1 MTWLSFKSRCYLK
14 TNDNTNPFRKQI
26 LGELN
31 VDLTNMGIAAKD
43 AAFHLATASTA
54 QKNKALAIIADELE
68 ANSEVILAANAKDI
82 ELGREAGLTDALLD
96 RLLLNEERLT
106 GIANDVRNVI
116 SLNDPVGSEIDSKVL
131 ENGMALSRR
140 RVPLGVVGVIYEARP
155 NVTIDIAA
163 LCLKTGNASILRGGK
178 ETFFSNME
186 LVKVIQSALEKAEL
200 PAASVQYIEKPD
212 RELVAQLL
220 KLDEYVD
227 MIIPRGGAG
236 LHKMCQE
243 NSTIPVII
251 GGFGISHI
259 FIDESADL
267 ERSLNVVENSKV
279 QRPSACNA
287 LDTLLVHKAVAE
299 EFLPKLVERLN
310 GKVALVSDASAKPL
324 VANAADVRDAQEGD
338 FDTEWLSYTLG
349 VKVVAD
355 VKEAIDHMRVHNASH
370 SDAIMTNSLQNSE
383 LFINSVGSAA
393 VYVNASTRFTD
404 GAQFGLGAEVAVSTQ
419 KLHARGPMGLE
430 ELTSYKWVGKAD
442 YLIRS

>member
-1 MTWLSFKSRCYLK
+1 M
-14 TNDNTNPFRKQI
+14 DI
-26 LGELN
+26 M
-31 VDLTNMGIAAKD
+31 NMGKAAKE

-54 QKNKALAIIADELE
+54 QKNRALAIIADELE
-68 ANSEVILAANAKDI
+68 ANADTILAANDKDI
-82 ELGREAGLTDALLD
+82 QLGREAGLSDALLD
-96 RLLLNEERLT
+96 RLLLNSERLQSM
-106 GIANDVRNVI
+106 AYDVRNVI

-131 ENGMALSRR
+131 ENGMSLSRR

-186 LVKVIQSALEKAEL
+186 LVKVIQSALEKAKL
-200 PAASVQYIEKPD
+200 PAAAVQYIEKPD
-212 RELVAQLL
+212 RELVTQLL
-220 KLDEYVD
+220 KLDDYVD

-236 LHKMCQE
+236 LHKMCKE

-251 GGFGISHI
+251 GGFGISHM
-259 FIDESADL
+259 FVDDSAELDK
-267 ERSLNVVENSKV
+267 SLAVIENAKV

-287 LDTLLVHKAVAE
+287 LDTLLVHENVAAQL
-299 EFLPKLVERLN
+299 LPKLAARLA
-310 GKVALVSDASAKPL
+310 GRVTFVATPEAKALLGSAAEMREA
-324 VANAADVRDAQEGD
+324 VHGD

-349 VKVVAD
+349 VKLVAD
-355 VKEAIDHMRVHNASH
+355 VREAIEHMRQHNASH
-370 SDAIMTNSLQNSE
+370 SDAILTNSLENAE
-383 LFINSVGSAA
+383 LFINSAGSAA

-430 ELTSYKWVGKAD
+430 ELTSYKWVGVAD
-442 YLIRS
+442 YLSRS

>member
-1 MTWLSFKSRCYLK
+1 M
-14 TNDNTNPFRKQI
+14 
-26 LGELN
+26 
-31 VDLTNMGIAAKD
+31 DLTNMGKAAKD
-43 AAFHLATASTA
+43 AAFELATASTA
-54 QKNKALAIIADELE
+54 QKNQALAIIADELE
-68 ANSEVILAANAKDI
+68 ANSAAILAANAKDI

-131 ENGMALSRR
+131 ENGMSLSRR

-186 LVKVIQSALEKAEL
+186 LVKVIQSALAKVNL

-212 RELVAQLL
+212 RELVSQLL
-220 KLDEYVD
+220 KLDDYVD

-236 LHKMCQE
+236 LHKMCKE

-259 FIDESADL
+259 FVDESADL
-267 ERSLNVVENSKV
+267 EKSLNVVENSKV
-279 QRPSACNA
+279 QRPSACNS
-287 LDTLLVHKAVAE
+287 LDTLLVHEKVAAKFLPMIVERMNDKVTFVAE
-299 EFLPKLVERLN
+299 PKA
-310 GKVALVSDASAKPL
+310 KALMTQATQI
-324 VANAADVRDAQEGD
+324 RDAAEGD

-355 VKEAIDHMRVHNASH
+355 VKDAIDHMRVHNASH
-370 SDAIMTNSLQNSE
+370 SDAIMTNSLINSE

-393 VYVNASTRFTD
+393 VYVNAATRFTD

-430 ELTSYKWVGKAD
+430 ELTSY
-442 YLIRS
+442 

>member
-1 MTWLSFKSRCYLK
+1 M
-14 TNDNTNPFRKQI
+14 
-26 LGELN
+26 
-31 VDLTNMGIAAKD
+31 DLTNMGIAAKD

-68 ANSEVILAANAKDI
+68 ANATTILEANAKDI

-116 SLNDPVGSEIDSKVL
+116 SLNDPVGSEMDSKVL
-131 ENGMALSRR
+131 ENGMSLSRR

-212 RELVAQLL
+212 RELVSQLL
-220 KLDEYVD
+220 KLDDYVD

-236 LHKMCQE
+236 LHKMCKE

-259 FIDESADL
+259 FVDESANL
-267 ERSLNVVENSKV
+267 EKSVDVVENSKV
-279 QRPSACNA
+279 QRPSACNS
-287 LDTLLVHKAVAE
+287 LDTLLVHEAVAE
-299 EFLPKLVERLN
+299 AFLSQLTQRLA
-310 GKVALVSDASAKPL
+310 GKVTLVADASAKSLL
-324 VANAADVRDAQEGD
+324 VGFEDQRDAIEGD

-355 VKEAIDHMRVHNASH
+355 VAQAIDHMRVHNASH
-370 SDAIMTNSLQNSE
+370 SDAIMTNSLESSE
-383 LFINSVGSAA
+383 RFINSVGSAA

-430 ELTSYKWVGKAD
+430 ELTSYKWVGKAN
-442 YLIRS
+442 YLIRG

>member
-1 MTWLSFKSRCYLK
+1 M
-14 TNDNTNPFRKQI
+14 
-26 LGELN
+26 ELIS
-31 VDLTNMGIAAKD
+31 MGVAAKE
-43 AAFHLATASTA
+43 AAFQLATASTA
-54 QKNKALAIIADELE
+54 QKNQALAIIADELE
-68 ANSEVILAANAKDI
+68 ANAETILAANAKDI
-82 ELGREAGLTDALLD
+82 AQGREAGMTDALLD
-96 RLLLNEERLT
+96 RLLLNEERLA

-116 SLNDPVGSEIDSKVL
+116 SLNDPVGCELDSKVL
-131 ENGMALSRR
+131 ENGMTLSRR

-186 LVKVIQSALEKAEL
+186 LVKVIQSALAKAEL

-212 RELVAQLL
+212 RELVSQLL
-220 KLDEYVD
+220 KLDDYVD

-236 LHKMCQE
+236 LHKMCKE
-243 NSTIPVII
+243 NSNIPVII

-259 FIDESADL
+259 FVDESADL
-267 ERSLNVVENSKV
+267 VKSLDVVENSKV

-287 LDTLLVHKAVAE
+287 LDTLLVHEKVAA
-299 EFLPKLVERLN
+299 EFLPMLVERMN
-310 GKVALVSDASAKPL
+310 DQVTFVVESSAKPFMS
-324 VANAADVRDAQEGD
+324 AAKQQRDAAEGD

-355 VKEAIDHMRVHNASH
+355 VKQAIDHMRIHNASH
-370 SDAIMTNSLQNSE
+370 SDAIMTNSLVNSE
-383 LFINSVGSAA
+383 LFINSAGSAA

-430 ELTSYKWVGKAD
+430 ELTSYKWVGKAN
-442 YLIRS
+442 YLPRS

>member
-1 MTWLSFKSRCYLK
+1 
-14 TNDNTNPFRKQI
+14 
-26 LGELN
+26 
-31 VDLTNMGIAAKD
+31 MGIAAKD

-68 ANSEVILAANAKDI
+68 ANATTILEANAKDI

-131 ENGMALSRR
+131 ENGMSLSRR
-140 RVPLGVVGVIYEARP
+140 RVPLGVVGVIYAARP

-212 RELVAQLL
+212 RELVSQLL
-220 KLDEYVD
+220 KLDDYVD

-236 LHKMCQE
+236 LHKMCKE

-259 FIDESADL
+259 FVDESADL
-267 ERSLNVVENSKV
+267 EKSVDVVENSKV
-279 QRPSACNA
+279 QRPSACNS
-287 LDTLLVHKAVAE
+287 LDTLLVHEAVAE
-299 EFLPKLVERLN
+299 AFLAKLTQRLA
-310 GKVALVSDASAKPL
+310 GKVTLVADASAKSL
-324 VANAADVRDAQEGD
+324 LTGFEDQRDAVEGD

-355 VKEAIDHMRVHNASH
+355 VAEAIDHMRVHNASH
-370 SDAIMTNSLQNSE
+370 SDAIMTNSLESSE
-383 LFINSVGSAA
+383 RFINSVGSAA

-430 ELTSYKWVGKAD
+430 ELTSYKWVGKAN
-442 YLIRS
+442 YLVRG

>member
-1 MTWLSFKSRCYLK
+1 M
-14 TNDNTNPFRKQI
+14 
-26 LGELN
+26 
-31 VDLTNMGIAAKD
+31 DLTNMGKAAKD
-43 AAFHLATASTA
+43 AAFELATASTA
-54 QKNKALAIIADELE
+54 QKNQALAIIADELE
-68 ANSEVILAANAKDI
+68 ANSAAILAANAKDI

-106 GIANDVRNVI
+106 AIANDVRNVI

-131 ENGMALSRR
+131 ENGMSLSRR

-186 LVKVIQSALEKAEL
+186 LVEVIQSALAKANL

-212 RELVAQLL
+212 RELVSQLL
-220 KLDEYVD
+220 KLDDYVD

-236 LHKMCQE
+236 LHKMCKE

-259 FIDESADL
+259 FVDESADL
-267 ERSLNVVENSKV
+267 EKSLNVVENSKV
-279 QRPSACNA
+279 QRPSACNS
-287 LDTLLVHKAVAE
+287 LDTLLVHEKIAAQ
-299 EFLPKLVERLN
+299 FLPMIVERMN
-310 GKVALVSDASAKPL
+310 DKVTFVTEPKAKALMAQATQI
-324 VANAADVRDAQEGD
+324 RDAVEGD

-349 VKVVAD
+349 VKVVSD
-355 VKEAIDHMRVHNASH
+355 VKDAIDHMRVHNASH
-370 SDAIMTNSLQNSE
+370 SDAIMTNSLENSE

-430 ELTSYKWVGKAD
+430 ELTSYKWVGKAN
-442 YLIRS
+442 YLARS

>member
-1 MTWLSFKSRCYLK
+1 M
-14 TNDNTNPFRKQI
+14 
-26 LGELN
+26 ELIS
-31 VDLTNMGIAAKD
+31 MGIAAKD
-43 AAFHLATASTA
+43 AAFQLATASTA

-68 ANSEVILAANAKDI
+68 ANADTILAANAKDI
-82 ELGREAGLTDALLD
+82 AKGRDAGLSDALLD
-96 RLLLNEERLT
+96 RLLLNQERLS

-116 SLNDPVGSEIDSKVL
+116 SLNDPVGSELDSKVL
-131 ENGMALSRR
+131 ENGMTLSRR

-186 LVKVIQSALEKAEL
+186 LVKVIQFALAKAEL

-212 RELVAQLL
+212 RELVSQLL
-220 KLDEYVD
+220 KLDDYVD

-236 LHKMCQE
+236 LHKMCKE

-259 FIDESADL
+259 FVDESADL
-267 ERSLNVVENSKV
+267 VKSLDVVENAKV

-287 LDTLLVHKAVAE
+287 LDTLLVHEKVAA
-299 EFLPKLVERLN
+299 EFLPMLIERINDQVTFVVE
-310 GKVALVSDASAKPL
+310 ASAKPFMS
-324 VANAADVRDAQEGD
+324 AAKQQRDAVEGD

-355 VKEAIDHMRVHNASH
+355 VKEAINHMRVHNASH
-370 SDAIMTNSLQNSE
+370 SDAIMTNSLVNSE
-383 LFINSVGSAA
+383 LFINSAGSAA

-430 ELTSYKWVGKAD
+430 ELTSYKWVGKAN
-442 YLIRS
+442 YLPRS

>member
-1 MTWLSFKSRCYLK
+1 
-14 TNDNTNPFRKQI
+14 
-26 LGELN
+26 
-31 VDLTNMGIAAKD
+31 MGKAAKD
-43 AAFHLATASTA
+43 AAFELATASTA
-54 QKNKALAIIADELE
+54 QKNQALAIIADELE
-68 ANSEVILAANAKDI
+68 ANAATILAANAKDI

-131 ENGMALSRR
+131 ENGMSLSRR

-186 LVKVIQSALEKAEL
+186 LVKVIQSALAKANL

-212 RELVAQLL
+212 RELVSQLL
-220 KLDEYVD
+220 KLDDYVD

-236 LHKMCQE
+236 LHKMCKE

-259 FIDESADL
+259 FVDESAEL
-267 ERSLNVVENSKV
+267 EKSLNVVENSKV
-279 QRPSACNA
+279 QRPSACNS
-287 LDTLLVHKAVAE
+287 LDTLLVHENIAAQFLPMIVERMNENVTFVAE
-299 EFLPKLVERLN
+299 PKA
-310 GKVALVSDASAKPL
+310 KALMAQAKQI
-324 VANAADVRDAQEGD
+324 RDAGEGD

-393 VYVNASTRFTD
+393 VYVNAATRFTD

-419 KLHARGPMGLE
+419 KLHARAFYGVGRTDQLQMG
-430 ELTSYKWVGKAD
+430 W
-442 YLIRS
+442 

>member
-1 MTWLSFKSRCYLK
+1 M
-14 TNDNTNPFRKQI
+14 
-26 LGELN
+26 
-31 VDLTNMGIAAKD
+31 DLTNMGIAAKE

-54 QKNKALAIIADELE
+54 QKNQALAIIADELE
-68 ANSEVILAANAKDI
+68 ANSAAILSANEKDI
-82 ELGREAGLTDALLD
+82 QLGREAGLTEALLD
-96 RLLLNEERLT
+96 RLLLNEERLA
-106 GIANDVRNVI
+106 GIASDVRNVI
-116 SLNDPVGSEIDSKVL
+116 NLNDPVGSEIDSKVL
-131 ENGMALSRR
+131 ENGMSLARR

-178 ETFFSNME
+178 ETFHSNME
-186 LVKVIQSALEKAEL
+186 LVKVIQSALEKAQL
-200 PAASVQYIEKPD
+200 PAAAVQYIEKPD
-212 RELVAQLL
+212 RELVSQLL
-220 KLDEYVD
+220 KLDQYVD

-236 LHKMCQE
+236 LHRMCKE

-259 FIDESADL
+259 FIDESAEL
-267 ERSLNVVENSKV
+267 EKSLDVVINAKA

-287 LDTLLVHKAVAE
+287 LDTLLVHQAVAGQ
-299 EFLPKLVERLN
+299 FLPMLANKLN
-310 GKVALVSDASAKPL
+310 GKVEL
-324 VANAADVRDAQEGD
+324 VAEPKAKAVLASDSTVRDAVEGD

-355 VKEAIDHMRVHNASH
+355 ITEAITHMRVHNASH
-370 SDAIMTNSLQNSE
+370 SDAIMTNSLESAE
-383 LFINSVGSAA
+383 RFINSVDSAA

-430 ELTSYKWVGKAD
+430 ELTSYKWVGKAN
-442 YLIRS
+442 YLVRS

>member
-1 MTWLSFKSRCYLK
+1 
-14 TNDNTNPFRKQI
+14 
-26 LGELN
+26 
-31 VDLTNMGIAAKD
+31 MGQAAKQ
-43 AAFHLATASTA
+43 ASYQLATASTA
-54 QKNKALAIIADELE
+54 QKNNALSIIADELE
-68 ANSEVILAANAKDI
+68 ANAKVILAANAKDI
-82 ELGREAGLTDALLD
+82 ELGRQAGLTEALLD
-96 RLLLNEERLT
+96 RLLLNEQRLA
-106 GIANDVRNVI
+106 GIAADVRNVI
-116 SLNDPVGSEIDSKVL
+116 SLNDPVGSELDSKVL
-131 ENGMALSRR
+131 ENGMSLAKR

-186 LVKVIQSALEKAEL
+186 LVKVIQIALQKAGL

-212 RELVAQLL
+212 RELVSQLL
-220 KLDEYVD
+220 KLDDYVD

-236 LHKMCQE
+236 LHKMCKE

-259 FIDESADL
+259 FVDETADL
-267 ERSLNVVENSKV
+267 AKSIDVIENAKV
-279 QRPSACNA
+279 QRPSACNS
-287 LDTLLVHKAVAE
+287 LDTLLVHEKVAA
-299 EFLPKLVERLN
+299 EFLPKLAQQLGE
-310 GKVALVSDASAKPL
+310 KVALVVEPKAKAILGENPQ
-324 VANAADVRDAQEGD
+324 VRDAQEGD

-349 VKVVAD
+349 IKVVSDIA
-355 VKEAIDHMRVHNASH
+355 EAIEHMQVHNASH
-370 SDAIMTNSLQNSE
+370 SDAIMTESLRNAE
-383 LFINSVGSAA
+383 LFINSAGSAA

-442 YLIRS
+442 YLIRQ

>member
-1 MTWLSFKSRCYLK
+1 M
-14 TNDNTNPFRKQI
+14 
-26 LGELN
+26 
-31 VDLTNMGIAAKD
+31 DLTNMGKAAKD
-43 AAFHLATASTA
+43 AAFELATASTA
-54 QKNKALAIIADELE
+54 QKNQALAIIADELE
-68 ANSEVILAANAKDI
+68 ANSAAILTANAKDI

-131 ENGMALSRR
+131 ENGMSLSRR

-186 LVKVIQSALEKAEL
+186 LVKVIQSALAKANL

-212 RELVAQLL
+212 RELVSQLL
-220 KLDEYVD
+220 KLDDYVD

-236 LHKMCQE
+236 LHKMCKE

-259 FIDESADL
+259 FVDESADL
-267 ERSLNVVENSKV
+267 EKSLNVVENSKV
-279 QRPSACNA
+279 QRPSACNS
-287 LDTLLVHKAVAE
+287 LDTLLVHEKVAAKFLPMIVERMSDKVTFVAE
-299 EFLPKLVERLN
+299 PKA
-310 GKVALVSDASAKPL
+310 KALMAQATQI
-324 VANAADVRDAQEGD
+324 RDAAEGD

-355 VKEAIDHMRVHNASH
+355 VKDAIDHMRVHNASH
-370 SDAIMTNSLQNSE
+370 SDAIMTNSLINSE

-393 VYVNASTRFTD
+393 VYVNAATRFTD

-430 ELTSYKWVGKAD
+430 ELTSYKWVGKAS
-442 YLIRS
+442 YLARS

>member
-1 MTWLSFKSRCYLK
+1 
-14 TNDNTNPFRKQI
+14 
-26 LGELN
+26 
-31 VDLTNMGIAAKD
+31 MGKAAKD
-43 AAFHLATASTA
+43 AAFELATASTA
-54 QKNKALAIIADELE
+54 QKNQALAIIADELE
-68 ANSEVILAANAKDI
+68 ANAATILAANAKDI

-131 ENGMALSRR
+131 ENGMSLSRR

-186 LVKVIQSALEKAEL
+186 LVKVIQSALAKANL

-212 RELVAQLL
+212 RELVSQLL
-220 KLDEYVD
+220 KLDDYVD

-236 LHKMCQE
+236 LHKMCKE

-259 FIDESADL
+259 FVDESAEL
-267 ERSLNVVENSKV
+267 EKSLNVVENSKV
-279 QRPSACNA
+279 QRPSACNS
-287 LDTLLVHKAVAE
+287 LDTLLVHEKVAE
-299 EFLPKLVERLN
+299 QFLSMIVERMN
-310 GKVALVSDASAKPL
+310 DKVTFVAEPKAKALMTQAKQI
-324 VANAADVRDAQEGD
+324 RDAGEGD

-370 SDAIMTNSLQNSE
+370 SDAIMTNSLVNSE

-393 VYVNASTRFTD
+393 VYVNAATRFTD

-430 ELTSYKWVGKAD
+430 ELTSYKWVGKAN
-442 YLIRS
+442 YLARS

>member
-1 MTWLSFKSRCYLK
+1 
-14 TNDNTNPFRKQI
+14 
-26 LGELN
+26 
-31 VDLTNMGIAAKD
+31 MGKAAKD
-43 AAFHLATASTA
+43 AAFQLATASTA
-54 QKNKALAIIADELE
+54 QKNQALAIIADELE
-68 ANSEVILAANAKDI
+68 ANSATILAANAKDI
-82 ELGREAGLTDALLD
+82 ELGREAGLTEALLD

-131 ENGMALSRR
+131 ENGMSLARR

-186 LVKVIQSALEKAEL
+186 LVKVIQSALAKADL

-212 RELVAQLL
+212 RELVSQLL
-220 KLDEYVD
+220 KLDDYVD

-236 LHKMCQE
+236 LHKMCKE

-259 FIDESADL
+259 FVDESANL
-267 ERSLNVVENSKV
+267 AKSLDVVENAKV
-279 QRPSACNA
+279 QRPSACNS
-287 LDTLLVHKAVAE
+287 LDTLLVHEGVAA
-299 EFLPKLVERLN
+299 EFLPMLAERMN
-310 GKVALVSDASAKPL
+310 DKVTFVAEPKAKALMS
-324 VANAADVRDAQEGD
+324 NATQIRDAAEGD

-355 VKEAIDHMRVHNASH
+355 VKEAVDHMRIHNASH
-370 SDAIMTNSLQNSE
+370 SDAIMTNSLENAE

-430 ELTSYKWVGKAD
+430 ELTSYKWVGKAN
-442 YLIRS
+442 YLPRS

>member
-1 MTWLSFKSRCYLK
+1 M
-14 TNDNTNPFRKQI
+14 
-26 LGELN
+26 E
-31 VDLTNMGIAAKD
+31 LTNLGKAAKE
-43 AAFHLATASTA
+43 AAFQLATASTA
-54 QKNKALAIIADELE
+54 QKNRALALIADELE
-68 ANSEVILAANAKDI
+68 ANAADILAANAKDI
-82 ELGREAGLTDALLD
+82 EQGRLAGLSDAMLD
-96 RLLLNEERLT
+96 RLLLNELRLH

-116 SLNDPVGSEIDSKVL
+116 SLADPVGSEIDSKVL
-131 ENGMALSRR
+131 ENGMQLSRR

-186 LVKVIQSALEKAEL
+186 LVNVIQSALAKAKL

-212 RELVAQLL
+212 RELVNQLL
-220 KLDEYVD
+220 KMDEYVD

-236 LHKMCQE
+236 LHKMCKE

-259 FIDESADL
+259 FVDESANL
-267 ERSLNVVENSKV
+267 EKSLDVVENAKV
-279 QRPSACNA
+279 QRPSACNS
-287 LDTLLVHKAVAE
+287 LDTLLVHQQVAA
-299 EFLPKLVERLN
+299 EFLPMLVARLN
-310 GKVALVSDASAKPL
+310 DKVTFVAEPQAKALMGSADNL
-324 VANAADVRDAQEGD
+324 RDAQEGD

-349 VKVVAD
+349 VKVVVD
-355 VKEAIDHMRVHNASH
+355 VAQAIEHMREHNASH
-370 SDAIMTNSLQNSE
+370 SDAIMTNSLENAE
-383 LFINSVGSAA
+383 RFINSVDSAA

-430 ELTSYKWVGKAD
+430 ELTSYKWVGKAN
-442 YLIRS
+442 YLPRS

>member
-1 MTWLSFKSRCYLK
+1 M
-14 TNDNTNPFRKQI
+14 
-26 LGELN
+26 
-31 VDLTNMGIAAKD
+31 DLTNMGKAAKD
-43 AAFHLATASTA
+43 AAFELATASTA
-54 QKNKALAIIADELE
+54 QKNQALAIIADELE
-68 ANSEVILAANAKDI
+68 ANSAAILAANAKDI

-96 RLLLNEERLT
+96 RLLLNEERLA

-131 ENGMALSRR
+131 ENGMSLSRR

-186 LVKVIQSALEKAEL
+186 LVKVIQSALAKANL

-212 RELVAQLL
+212 RELVSQLL
-220 KLDEYVD
+220 KLDDYVD

-236 LHKMCQE
+236 LHKMCKE

-259 FIDESADL
+259 FVDESADL
-267 ERSLNVVENSKV
+267 EKSLNVVENSKV
-279 QRPSACNA
+279 QRPSACNS
-287 LDTLLVHKAVAE
+287 LDTLLVHEKVAAKFLPMIVERMSDKVTFVAE
-299 EFLPKLVERLN
+299 PKA
-310 GKVALVSDASAKPL
+310 KALMAQATQI
-324 VANAADVRDAQEGD
+324 RDAAEGD

-355 VKEAIDHMRVHNASH
+355 VKDAIDHMRVHNASH
-370 SDAIMTNSLQNSE
+370 SDAIMTNSLINSE

-393 VYVNASTRFTD
+393 VYVNAATRFTD

-430 ELTSYKWVGKAD
+430 ELTSYKWVGKAN
-442 YLIRS
+442 YLARS

>member
-1 MTWLSFKSRCYLK
+1 MSL
-14 TNDNTNPFRKQI
+14 QI
-26 LGELN
+26 LGQQ
-31 VDLTNMGIAAKD
+31 AKQASFD
-43 AAFHLATASTA
+43 LATLSTS
-54 QKNKALAIIADELE
+54 QKNAALAAIADQLE
-68 ANSEVILAANAKDI
+68 AQQESILAANKIDLDAA
-82 ELGREAGLTDALLD
+82 RQSGLSEALLD
-96 RLLLNEERLT
+96 RLMLNSERLA
-106 GIANDVRNVI
+106 GIASDVRNVI
-116 SLNDPVGSEIDSKVL
+116 SLNDPIGSEMDCRVL
-131 ENGMALSRR
+131 ENGLRLSRR

-178 ETFFSNME
+178 ETFHSNMA
-186 LVKVIQSALEKAEL
+186 LVAVIQSALEQSGL
-200 PAASVQYIEKPD
+200 PAAAVQYIEKPD
-212 RELVAQLL
+212 RELVAELL
-220 KLDEYVD
+220 RLDEYVD

-259 FIDESADL
+259 YVDNSVDL
-267 ERSLNVVENSKV
+267 AAALNVIENSKV

-287 LDTLLVHKAVAE
+287 LDSLLVDQNVATELLPMLAERMNKASV
-299 EFLPKLVERLN
+299 KLVATENAMAGL
-310 GKVALVSDASAKPL
+310 ASAKDL
-324 VANAADVRDAQEGD
+324 QAAGEGD

-355 VKEAIDHMRVHNASH
+355 VEEAIAHMRTHNASH
-370 SDAIMTNSLQNSE
+370 SDAILSNNLPAVERFVNAA
-383 LFINSVGSAA
+383 GSAA

-430 ELTSYKWVGKAD
+430 ELTSYKWIGIGDMLA
-442 YLIRS
+442 RP

>member
-1 MTWLSFKSRCYLK
+1 
-14 TNDNTNPFRKQI
+14 
-26 LGELN
+26 
-31 VDLTNMGIAAKD
+31 MGKAAKD
-43 AAFHLATASTA
+43 AAFELATASTA
-54 QKNKALAIIADELE
+54 QKNQALAIIADELE
-68 ANSEVILAANAKDI
+68 ANAATILAANAKDI

-131 ENGMALSRR
+131 ENGMSLSRR

-186 LVKVIQSALEKAEL
+186 LVKVIQSALAKANL

-212 RELVAQLL
+212 RELVSQLL
-220 KLDEYVD
+220 KLDDYVD

-236 LHKMCQE
+236 LHKMCKE

-259 FIDESADL
+259 FVDETADL
-267 ERSLNVVENSKV
+267 EKSLNVVENSKV
-279 QRPSACNA
+279 QRPSACNS
-287 LDTLLVHKAVAE
+287 LDTLLVHEDVAAQFLPMIVERMNDKVTFVAE
-299 EFLPKLVERLN
+299 PKA
-310 GKVALVSDASAKPL
+310 KALMAQATQI
-324 VANAADVRDAQEGD
+324 RDAAEGD
-338 FDTEWLSYTLG
+338 FDTEWLSYMLG
-349 VKVVAD
+349 VKVVTD

-370 SDAIMTNSLQNSE
+370 SDAIMTNSLVNSE

-393 VYVNASTRFTD
+393 VYVNAATRFTD

-430 ELTSYKWVGKAD
+430 ELTSYKWVGKAN
-442 YLIRS
+442 YLARS

>member
-1 MTWLSFKSRCYLK
+1 
-14 TNDNTNPFRKQI
+14 
-26 LGELN
+26 
-31 VDLTNMGIAAKD
+31 MGIAAKD

-68 ANSEVILAANAKDI
+68 ANAATILEANAKDI

-116 SLNDPVGSEIDSKVL
+116 SLNDPVGSEMDSKVL
-131 ENGMALSRR
+131 ENGMSLSRR

-212 RELVAQLL
+212 RELVSQLL
-220 KLDEYVD
+220 KLDDYVD

-236 LHKMCQE
+236 LHKMCKE

-259 FIDESADL
+259 FVDESADL
-267 ERSLNVVENSKV
+267 EKSVDVVENSKV
-279 QRPSACNA
+279 QRPSACNS
-287 LDTLLVHKAVAE
+287 LDTLLVHEAVAE
-299 EFLPKLVERLN
+299 AFLAKLTQRLA
-310 GKVALVSDASAKPL
+310 GKVTLVADTSAKSL
-324 VANAADVRDAQEGD
+324 LAGFEDQRDAVEGD

-355 VKEAIDHMRVHNASH
+355 VAEAIDHMRVHNASH
-370 SDAIMTNSLQNSE
+370 SDAIMTNSLESSE
-383 LFINSVGSAA
+383 RFINSVGSAA

-430 ELTSYKWVGKAD
+430 ELTSYKWVGKAN
-442 YLIRS
+442 YLVRG

>member
-1 MTWLSFKSRCYLK
+1 
-14 TNDNTNPFRKQI
+14 
-26 LGELN
+26 
-31 VDLTNMGIAAKD
+31 MGKAAKD
-43 AAFHLATASTA
+43 AAFELATASTA
-54 QKNKALAIIADELE
+54 QKNQALAIIADELE
-68 ANSEVILAANAKDI
+68 ANSAAILVANAKDI

-131 ENGMALSRR
+131 ENGMSLSRR

-186 LVKVIQSALEKAEL
+186 LVKVIQSALAKANL

-212 RELVAQLL
+212 RELVSLLL
-220 KLDEYVD
+220 KLDDYVD

-236 LHKMCQE
+236 LHKMCKE

-259 FIDESADL
+259 FVDESADL
-267 ERSLNVVENSKV
+267 EKSLNVVENSKV
-279 QRPSACNA
+279 QRPSACNS
-287 LDTLLVHKAVAE
+287 LDTLLVHEKVAAKFLPMIVERMSDKVTFVAE
-299 EFLPKLVERLN
+299 PKA
-310 GKVALVSDASAKPL
+310 KALMAQATQI
-324 VANAADVRDAQEGD
+324 RDAAEGD

-355 VKEAIDHMRVHNASH
+355 VKDAIDHMRVHNASH
-370 SDAIMTNSLQNSE
+370 SDAIMTNSLINSE

-393 VYVNASTRFTD
+393 VYVNAATRFTD

-430 ELTSYKWVGKAD
+430 ELTSYKWVGKAN
-442 YLIRS
+442 YLARS

>member
-1 MTWLSFKSRCYLK
+1 M
-14 TNDNTNPFRKQI
+14 
-26 LGELN
+26 
-31 VDLTNMGIAAKD
+31 DLTNMGKAAKD
-43 AAFHLATASTA
+43 AAFELATASTA
-54 QKNKALAIIADELE
+54 QKNQALAIIADELE
-68 ANSEVILAANAKDI
+68 ANSAAILAANAKDI

-106 GIANDVRNVI
+106 AIANDVRNVI

-131 ENGMALSRR
+131 ENGMSLSRR

-186 LVKVIQSALEKAEL
+186 LVKVIQSALAKANL

-212 RELVAQLL
+212 RELVSQLL
-220 KLDEYVD
+220 KLDDYVD

-236 LHKMCQE
+236 LHKMCKE

-259 FIDESADL
+259 FVDESADL
-267 ERSLNVVENSKV
+267 EKSLNVVENSKV
-279 QRPSACNA
+279 QRPSACNS
-287 LDTLLVHKAVAE
+287 LDTLLVHENIAAQ
-299 EFLPKLVERLN
+299 FLPMIVERMN
-310 GKVALVSDASAKPL
+310 DKVTFVTEPKAKALMAQATQI
-324 VANAADVRDAQEGD
+324 RDAVEGD

-349 VKVVAD
+349 VKVVSD
-355 VKEAIDHMRVHNASH
+355 VKDAIDHMRVHNASH
-370 SDAIMTNSLQNSE
+370 SDAIMTNSLENSE

-430 ELTSYKWVGKAD
+430 ELTSYKWVGKAN
-442 YLIRS
+442 YLARS

>member
-1 MTWLSFKSRCYLK
+1 
-14 TNDNTNPFRKQI
+14 
-26 LGELN
+26 
-31 VDLTNMGIAAKD
+31 MGKAAKD
-43 AAFHLATASTA
+43 AAFELATASTA
-54 QKNKALAIIADELE
+54 QKNQALAIIADELE
-68 ANSEVILAANAKDI
+68 ANAATILAANAKDI

-131 ENGMALSRR
+131 ENGMSLSRR

-186 LVKVIQSALEKAEL
+186 LVKVIQSALAKANL

-212 RELVAQLL
+212 RELVSQLL
-220 KLDEYVD
+220 KLDDYVD

-236 LHKMCQE
+236 LHKMCKE

-259 FIDESADL
+259 FVDESAELDK
-267 ERSLNVVENSKV
+267 SLNVVENSKV
-279 QRPSACNA
+279 QRPSACNS
-287 LDTLLVHKAVAE
+287 LDTLLVHENIAAQFLPMIVERMSENVTFVAE
-299 EFLPKLVERLN
+299 PKA
-310 GKVALVSDASAKPL
+310 KALMAQAKQI
-324 VANAADVRDAQEGD
+324 RDAGEGD

-393 VYVNASTRFTD
+393 VYVNAATRFTD

-430 ELTSYKWVGKAD
+430 ELTSYKWVGKAN
-442 YLIRS
+442 YLARS

>member
-1 MTWLSFKSRCYLK
+1 
-14 TNDNTNPFRKQI
+14 
-26 LGELN
+26 
-31 VDLTNMGIAAKD
+31 MGKAAKD
-43 AAFHLATASTA
+43 AAFELATASTA
-54 QKNKALAIIADELE
+54 QKNQALAIIADELE
-68 ANSEVILAANAKDI
+68 ANSAAILAANAKDI

-106 GIANDVRNVI
+106 AIANDVRNVI

-131 ENGMALSRR
+131 ENGMSLSRR

-186 LVKVIQSALEKAEL
+186 LVKVIQSALAKANL

-212 RELVAQLL
+212 RELVSQLL
-220 KLDEYVD
+220 KLDDYVD

-236 LHKMCQE
+236 LHKMCKE

-259 FIDESADL
+259 FVDESADL
-267 ERSLNVVENSKV
+267 KKSLNVVENSKV
-279 QRPSACNA
+279 QRPSACNS
-287 LDTLLVHKAVAE
+287 LDTLLVHEKIAAQ
-299 EFLPKLVERLN
+299 FLPMIVERMN
-310 GKVALVSDASAKPL
+310 DKVTFVTEPKAKALMAQATQI
-324 VANAADVRDAQEGD
+324 RDAVEGD

-349 VKVVAD
+349 VKVVSD
-355 VKEAIDHMRVHNASH
+355 VKDAIEHMRVHNASH
-370 SDAIMTNSLQNSE
+370 SDAIMTNSLENSE

-430 ELTSYKWVGKAD
+430 ELTSYKWVGKAN
-442 YLIRS
+442 YLARS

>member
-1 MTWLSFKSRCYLK
+1 M
-14 TNDNTNPFRKQI
+14 
-26 LGELN
+26 
-31 VDLTNMGIAAKD
+31 DLTNMGIAAKD

-68 ANSEVILAANAKDI
+68 ANAATILEANAKDI

-116 SLNDPVGSEIDSKVL
+116 SLNDPVGSEMDSKVL
-131 ENGMALSRR
+131 ENGMSLSRR

-212 RELVAQLL
+212 RELVSQLL
-220 KLDEYVD
+220 KLDDYVD

-236 LHKMCQE
+236 LHKMCKE

-259 FIDESADL
+259 FVDESADL
-267 ERSLNVVENSKV
+267 EKSVDVVENSKV
-279 QRPSACNA
+279 QRPSACNS
-287 LDTLLVHKAVAE
+287 LDTLLVHEAVAE
-299 EFLPKLVERLN
+299 AFLAQLTQRLAGEVTLV
-310 GKVALVSDASAKPL
+310 ADASAKSL
-324 VANAADVRDAQEGD
+324 LAGFEDQRDAVEGD

-355 VKEAIDHMRVHNASH
+355 VAEAIDHMRVHNASH
-370 SDAIMTNSLQNSE
+370 SDAIMTNSLESSE
-383 LFINSVGSAA
+383 HFINSVGSAA

-430 ELTSYKWVGKAD
+430 ELTSYKWVGKAN
-442 YLIRS
+442 YLVRG

>member
-1 MTWLSFKSRCYLK
+1 M
-14 TNDNTNPFRKQI
+14 
-26 LGELN
+26 
-31 VDLTNMGIAAKD
+31 DLTNMGKAAKE
-43 AAFHLATASTA
+43 AAFELATASTA
-54 QKNKALAIIADELE
+54 QKNQALAIIADELE
-68 ANSEVILAANAKDI
+68 ANSAAILAANAKDI

-131 ENGMALSRR
+131 ENGMSLSRR

-186 LVKVIQSALEKAEL
+186 LVKVIQSALAKANL

-212 RELVAQLL
+212 RELVSQLL
-220 KLDEYVD
+220 KLDDYVD

-236 LHKMCQE
+236 LHKMCKE

-259 FIDESADL
+259 FVDESADL
-267 ERSLNVVENSKV
+267 EKSLNVVENSKV
-279 QRPSACNA
+279 QRPSACNS
-287 LDTLLVHKAVAE
+287 LDTLLVHEKVAAKFLPMIVERMSDKVTFVAE
-299 EFLPKLVERLN
+299 PKA
-310 GKVALVSDASAKPL
+310 KALMAQATQI
-324 VANAADVRDAQEGD
+324 RDAAEGD

-355 VKEAIDHMRVHNASH
+355 VKDAIDHMRVHNASH
-370 SDAIMTNSLQNSE
+370 SDAIMTNSLINSE

-393 VYVNASTRFTD
+393 VYVNAATRFTD

-430 ELTSYKWVGKAD
+430 ELTSYKWVGKAN
-442 YLIRS
+442 YLARS